1 MARFAQFDVGLLMR
15 LHGTHKVSLDSVRI
29 MAINCYALDLA
40 AYPLFMDGTHSDKE
54 GKTMAVYEELLT
66 SQLLALAIALRT
78 KFYQGA
84 DPQETIKY
92 VLPCGLLYKFK
103 NGNEENAIFSI
114 KDVCDKIIH
123 ADTIYRDMEK
133 GVQKPVTTLSG
144 KQGEYKW
151 ELHLSVSLFAEAIL
165 NWIQDISST

>member
-1 MARFAQFDVGLLMR
+1 MR

-92 VLPCGLLYKFK
+92 VLPFASKLNMKRKEISCGNNSK
-103 NGNEENAIFSI
+103 N
-114 KDVCDKIIH
+114 KII
-123 ADTIYRDMEK
+123 
-133 GVQKPVTTLSG
+133 
-144 KQGEYKW
+144 
-151 ELHLSVSLFAEAIL
+151 
-165 NWIQDISST
+165 SSFLVII

>member
-1 MARFAQFDVGLLMR
+1 
-15 LHGTHKVSLDSVRI
+15 

-40 AYPLFMDGTHSDKE
+40 AYPLFMDGTHSDKD

-84 DPQETIKY
+84 DPQETVNY
-92 VLPCGLLYKFK
+92 VLPAGLLYKFK
-103 NGNEENAIFSI
+103 NDDEENTIFSI

-123 ADTIYRDMEK
+123 ADTIYRDLEK
-133 GVQKPVTTLSG
+133 GDPKPVTILSG
-144 KQGEYKW
+144 KHGKIKW
-151 ELHLSVSLFAEAIL
+151 ELGSVDIHFNQRYIAATNTKDKYDDANLS
-165 NWIQDISST
+165 